1 MQSKAIRWMSVL
13 FVLAGCMLAGSRA
26 QSGDE
31 KSLAALPKQFA
42 ATAFV
47 QAGPTAGKN
56 FNLTIYVNGWTSN
69 EQLRDDLA
77 TLKEKGQDA
86 LVSAMEKRED
96 VGRVAPEGFTGIGFR
111 FAQYRPLPNGGMHI
125 VMATNR
131 PITFGELY
139 NATRSTDYPFGILV
153 IDVNKDGKG
162 EGQLA
167 PLCKVRFN
175 KQNQL
180 EIENY
185 SQKPL
190 RLANV
195 YLQK

>member
-1 MQSKAIRWMSVL
+1 MQWKAIRWMSVL

-31 KSLAALPKQFA
+31 KPLAALPKQFA

-47 QAGPTAGKN
+47 EAGPGAGRS
-56 FNLTIYVNGWTSN
+56 FNITIYITGWTSN
-69 EQLRDDLA
+69 EQLNDDLA
-77 TLKEKGQDA
+77 TLKGKGPDA

-96 VGRVAPEGFTGIGFR
+96 VGRVSPEGSTGTGFR
-111 FAQYRPLPNGGMHI
+111 FAQYRPTPNGGMHI

-139 NATRSTDYPFGILV
+139 NATRSTQYPFGILV
-153 IDVNKDGKG
+153 IDVDKNGKG
-162 EGQLA
+162 SGQLA
-167 PLCKVRFN
+167 PITKVRFN

-180 EIENY
+180 EIENF
-185 SQKPL
+185 SEKPL